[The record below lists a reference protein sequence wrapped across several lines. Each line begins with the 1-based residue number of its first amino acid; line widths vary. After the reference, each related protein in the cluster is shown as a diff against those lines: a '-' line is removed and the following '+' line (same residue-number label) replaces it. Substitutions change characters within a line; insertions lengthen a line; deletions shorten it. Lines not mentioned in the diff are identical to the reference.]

1 MFWLIASLYIW
12 ELVCLFLGER
22 GGLCL
27 ESGRWA
33 LLHYCGNLLCL
44 ASVSIQDFF
53 SSSSVSVWG
62 RMKVYISWFVCLKS
76 GIVEKETCFVR
87 RLLLCEARSN
97 FLSLLLSFR
106 FCFLLHWE
114 GDLVCE
120 TQAQLFSFV
129 SPQECLLLFVD
140 LPHFDQH
147 HDFLDALASLQVKPV
162 SLLVSNPIFK
172 LWPV

>member
-1 MFWLIASLYIW
+1 MFWLIASLYMW

-53 SSSSVSVWG
+53 SSSSGSVWG

-97 FLSLLLSFR
+97 FLSLLFSFR

-120 TQAQLFSFV
+120 TQAQLSFPCFSSRM
-129 SPQECLLLFVD
+129 SPSLYGSASFWSTSWRIWIEFWST
-140 LPHFDQH
+140 
-147 HDFLDALASLQVKPV
+147 LD
-162 SLLVSNPIFK
+162 SNSYWIRME
-172 LWPV
+172 LRH